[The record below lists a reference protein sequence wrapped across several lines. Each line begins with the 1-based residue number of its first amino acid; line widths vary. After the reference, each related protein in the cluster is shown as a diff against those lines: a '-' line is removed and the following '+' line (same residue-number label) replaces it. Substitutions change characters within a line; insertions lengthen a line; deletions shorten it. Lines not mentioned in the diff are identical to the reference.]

1 MGELSLRILVVDD
14 TTVTRKC
21 TAISLQHLGFDVDE
35 VADGTAALEKF
46 QVSRYDAVLMDYTLP
61 GMSGADC
68 AKRMREHENEQSA
81 LRTPIIAMTAHE
93 VDHVR
98 RVCVEAGM
106 DDCINKLCG
115 LEALKDTLSNWIES

>member
-1 MGELSLRILVVDD
+1 MRILVVDD

-21 TAISLQHLGFDVDE
+21 TALSLQHLGFDVDE
-35 VADGTAALEKF
+35 VADGTAALDKF
-46 QVSRYDAVLMDYTLP
+46 RETKYDAVLMDFTLP

-68 AKRMREHENEQSA
+68 AKRMREQEGVLSA
-81 LRTPIIAMTAHE
+81 LKTPIIAMTAHD
-93 VDHVR
+93 VDRIR
-98 RVCVEAGM
+98 RACVEAGM

>member
-1 MGELSLRILVVDD
+1 MRILVVDD

-21 TAISLQHLGFDVDE
+21 TAISLQHLGFEVDE
-35 VADGTAALEKF
+35 VGDGTAALEKF
-46 QVSRYDAVLMDYTLP
+46 QDCKYDAVLMDYTLP

-68 AKRMREHENEQSA
+68 AKKMRQHEADQSS
-81 LRTPIIAMTAHE
+81 LRTPIIAMTAHD
-93 VDHVR
+93 VDRIR
-98 RVCVEAGM
+98 RACLDAGM